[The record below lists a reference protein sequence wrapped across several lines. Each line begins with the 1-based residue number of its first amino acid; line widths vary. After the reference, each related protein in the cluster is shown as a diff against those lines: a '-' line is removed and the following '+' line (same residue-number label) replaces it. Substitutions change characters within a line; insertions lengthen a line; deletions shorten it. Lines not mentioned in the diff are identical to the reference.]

1 MIKNSTWILLV
12 LLLAGGLYYGILE
25 RRVPTT
31 EQRELRNAFVWRL
44 IPDQVTYLAI
54 EYQDFK
60 VECERH
66 RDGWFLT
73 SPVSGRADAI
83 RIGQILNALED
94 LPRIETVTAA
104 DRRKSNTT
112 LDAYKLGVP
121 RGRVVAEYGG
131 RREEL
136 QIGAIAPVGDWLYVR
151 MNGKEDV
158 YVTSTNLLA
167 ILPVNI
173 GELRERRFLHRDPR
187 QAIRL
192 EIHRPQGFVQ
202 LIRRNNRWMLQQP
215 VATRADETRVTEL
228 LNALNDLNIET
239 FVGDFRADPV
249 AYQLSLDDAVAQV
262 GLWWSNGEET
272 GVRLFFGKAVEK
284 QPDLMYA
291 RRGDADTICTVPA
304 GVLDTLQVKA
314 VDLRDRSLFAVSADD
329 VVRLGLRQG
338 DVRTSLERAS
348 ATSRW
353 MLVEPV
359 TAPADDAFVTR
370 IVAQITA
377 LKADGFLD
385 GATNAVRDFG
395 VTNAF
400 LKVELGGGLLRV
412 PTTGLVRVSGTAGP
426 VATLNASGAA
436 DGGGAG
442 SSVADSSW
450 QIRFNLGVWE
460 GPPRQ
465 ICALIEGDRMAALLD
480 RTVFDPKLEPGDV
493 RFPIPVRSIDYRD
506 RTVLSLD
513 PALIRRISRSGSGA
527 GMTLPPIELGP
538 DGLWRVVGETNRMV
552 NAAGIAELLGA
563 VKELKAVRILSDQPG
578 DEARFQLDPPEMRI
592 TFGLVEN
599 ETGEIQKSILIGRV
613 PVSDGGVA
621 MVQGRDLIFIL
632 DPAVVGR
639 LYRSYLP

>member
-1 MIKNSTWILLV
+1 MIKNSTWILLAC
-12 LLLAGGLYYGILE
+12 LLAGGIYYGVLE
-25 RRVPTT
+25 RRLPTT
-31 EQRELRNAFVWRL
+31 DQRQLRNAFVWRL

-60 VECERH
+60 VECER
-66 RDGWFLT
+66 RREGWFLT
-73 SPVSGRADAI
+73 SPVSGRADAV

-104 DRRKSNTT
+104 DRRKNNTT
-112 LDAYKLGVP
+112 LDAYELGAP
-121 RGRVVAEYGG
+121 RGRVIAEYGG

-136 QIGAIAPVGDWLYVR
+136 QIGSIAPVGDWLYVR
-151 MNGKEDV
+151 MNGQDDV
-158 YVTSTNLLA
+158 YVTSTNLLTV
-167 ILPVNI
+167 LPINI

-187 QAIRL
+187 QATRL

-202 LIRRNNRWMLQQP
+202 LIRHNNRWMLQQP
-215 VATRADETRVTEL
+215 VAARADETRVADL
-228 LNALNDLNIET
+228 LYALNELTIET

-272 GVRLFFGKAVEK
+272 GVRLFFGKSVEN
-284 QPDLMYA
+284 QPDLIYA

-304 GVLDTLQVKA
+304 SVLETLQVKA
-314 VDLRDRSLFAVSADD
+314 VDLRDRALFAVSADD

-338 DVRTSLERAS
+338 EVRTLLERAA

-359 TAPADDAFVTR
+359 TAPADDAFVNR
-370 IVAQITA
+370 MVAQITA
-377 LKADGFLD
+377 LRADGFLD
-385 GATNAVRDFG
+385 GATNAVHNFG
-395 VTNAF
+395 ETNT
-400 LKVELGGGLLRV
+400 LLTIELGGGLLPV
-412 PTTGLVRVSGTAGP
+412 STGGLARTGTAVVP
-426 VATLNASGAA
+426 VPHTGSGMADDGASASAA
-436 DGGGAG
+436 D
-442 SSVADSSW
+442 STW

-465 ICALIEGDRMAALLD
+465 ICAVTEGDRMAALLD
-480 RTVFDPKLEPGDV
+480 RNVFDPTLGPGEV
-493 RFPIPVRSIDYRD
+493 RFPIPVRSLDYRD

-513 PALIRRISRSGSGA
+513 PSLIRRISRMGSGA
-527 GMTLPPIELGP
+527 GMTLPPIELGQ
-538 DGLWRVVGETNRMV
+538 DGTWRVVGDTNRPV
-552 NAAGIAELLGA
+552 NTAGIAELLGA
-563 VKELKAVRILSDQPG
+563 VKELKAVRIVGDQPG
-578 DEARFQLDPPEMRI
+578 DESRFQLDPPEMRI

-599 ETGEIQKSILIGRV
+599 ESGEIQKSLLIGRT
-613 PVSDGGVA
+613 SAQDGGVA

-632 DPAVVGR
+632 DAAVVGR